1 VRKVPDDAVI
11 GCVGVLHVGTRGQR
25 GPGEAVVKVRGGS
38 EAFLAWSEEPLAK
51 GTRILVV
58 ESRGARAVDVIA
70 FPDAED
76 PLDEL
81 DRL

>member
-1 VRKVPDDAVI
+1 MVVR
-11 GCVGVLHVGTRGQR
+11 
-25 GPGEAVVKVRGGS
+25 VRGGS

-51 GTRILVV
+51 GTRVLVV
-58 ESRGARAVDVIA
+58 ASRGERAVDVIE
-70 FPDAED
+70 FPESTD

>member
-25 GPGEAVVKVRGGS
+25 GPGEVVVQVRGGS
-38 EAFLAWSEEPLAK
+38 EAFLAWSDEPLAK
-51 GTRILVV
+51 GTQVLVV
-58 ESRGARAVDVIA
+58 ESRGQRAVDVVA
-70 FPDAED
+70 FPEAAD

>member
-1 VRKVPDDAVI
+1 M
-11 GCVGVLHVGTRGQR
+11 LHVGTRGQR
-25 GPGEAVVKVRGGS
+25 GPGEAVVGVRGGT
-38 EAFLAWSEEPLAK
+38 EAFLAWSEQPLAK

-58 ESRGARAVDVIA
+58 ESRGQRAVDVIA
-70 FPDAED
+70 FPDTED

>member
-1 VRKVPDDAVI
+1 MPDDAVI

-25 GPGEAVVKVRGGS
+25 GPGEVVVQVRGGS
-38 EAFLAWSEEPLAK
+38 EAFLAWSDEPLAK
-51 GTRILVV
+51 GTRVLVV
-58 ESRGARAVDVIA
+58 ESRGHRAVDVMA
-70 FPDAED
+70 FPEAAAD

>member
-1 VRKVPDDAVI
+1 VI

-25 GPGEAVVKVRGGS
+25 GPGEVVVQVRGGS
-38 EAFLAWSEEPLAK
+38 EAFLAWSDEPLAK
-51 GTRILVV
+51 GTQVLVV
-58 ESRGARAVDVIA
+58 ESRGQRAVDVVA
-70 FPDAED
+70 FPEAAD

>member
-1 VRKVPDDAVI
+1 MPDDAVI

-25 GPGEAVVKVRGGS
+25 GPGEVVVQVRGGS
-38 EAFLAWSEEPLAK
+38 EAFIAWSEEPLTK
-51 GTRILVV
+51 GTRVLVV
-58 ESRGARAVDVIA
+58 ESRGERAVDVVA
-70 FPDAED
+70 FPEPSD

>member
-38 EAFLAWSEEPLAK
+38 EAFLAWSEQPLAK

-58 ESRGARAVDVIA
+58 ESRGERAVDVIA

>member
-1 VRKVPDDAVI
+1 MRKVPDDAVI

-25 GPGEAVVKVRGGS
+25 GPGEAVVQVRGGS

-51 GTRILVV
+51 GTRVLVV
-58 ESRGARAVDVIA
+58 ESRGERAVDVIA
-70 FPDAED
+70 FPDTAD

>member
-1 VRKVPDDAVI
+1 VPDDAVI
-11 GCVGVLHVGTRGQR
+11 GCVGVLHVGTRGQG
-25 GPGEAVVKVRGGS
+25 GPGEAVVQVRGGS

-58 ESRGARAVDVIA
+58 DSRGERTVDVVA
-70 FPDAED
+70 FPETTD

>member
-1 VRKVPDDAVI
+1 MPDDAVI

-38 EAFLAWSEEPLAK
+38 EAFLAWSEQPLAK

>member
-1 VRKVPDDAVI
+1 VPDDEVI
-11 GCVGVLHVGTRGQR
+11 GCLGVLHVGTRGQR
-25 GPGEAVVKVRGGS
+25 GPGEVVVQVRGGS

-51 GTRILVV
+51 GTRVLVV
-58 ESRGARAVDVIA
+58 ESRGERAVDVVA
-70 FPDAED
+70 FPESDD

>member
-1 VRKVPDDAVI
+1 MRKVPDDAVI

-25 GPGEAVVKVRGGS
+25 GPGEVVVQVRGGS
-38 EAFLAWSEEPLAK
+38 EAFIAWSEEPLTK
-51 GTRILVV
+51 GTRVLVV
-58 ESRGARAVDVIA
+58 ESRGERAVDVVA
-70 FPDAED
+70 FPEPSD